1 MLKLKQNN
9 GITLISLIITIILML
24 LLTEITINIA
34 LNGGLFQKAQE
45 AKTGTQLAV
54 DREELQMAVVAA
66 LNDDF
71 EILSA
76 SEIKLENWRITGNNK
91 GPYTCT
97 SPNENTFT
105 VDIEGNIIE
114 GGNLLGGENDIIFY
128 GPLENGMLLTVDLTS
143 NKIILF
149 QERDDA
155 TLYADVILTID
166 FIMCSVEEAINA
178 VPEEE
183 KAIYQEMAREL
194 EENVGKI
201 DSVVICKMPG
211 NNGYETFCG
220 AFLDDKTKIFIS
232 GEFGIVESNTVVN
245 YSENPP
251 ETIKEVIYK
260 NKSDY
265 KVYIARDISEK
276 IFMSKV
282 EKVDNIIILD
292 NKNETIGLYEYDNKT
307 GVSLGIIRNC
317 SIIKNDKE
325 IIVTLEGV
333 DKTITKDMY
342 KIEIEGGT
350 VPFYLEN
357 NGENSGKIYKG
368 KGTFM
373 GLEENEEAM
382 VLNLEEYDI
391 SKLGHYNK

>member
-1 MLKLKQNN
+1 
-9 GITLISLIITIILML
+9 
-24 LLTEITINIA
+24 
-34 LNGGLFQKAQE
+34 
-45 AKTGTQLAV
+45 
-54 DREELQMAVVAA
+54 
-66 LNDDF
+66 
-71 EILSA
+71 
-76 SEIKLENWRITGNNK
+76 
-91 GPYTCT
+91 
-97 SPNENTFT
+97 
-105 VDIEGNIIE
+105 
-114 GGNLLGGENDIIFY
+114 
-128 GPLENGMLLTVDLTS
+128 MLLTVDLTS